1 MIRIKKTIC
10 FAFFCS
16 SVCGSTASLLTA
28 TFAARLALLGK
39 VVLLPDMLGQSEVRG
54 HPQAIIS
61 VVCLD
66 QLKGLVKHH
75 CMLGILNTEV
85 VKKVIQNAEQ

>member
-1 MIRIKKTIC
+1 M
-10 FAFFCS
+10 
-16 SVCGSTASLLTA
+16 CGSTASLL
-28 TFAARLALLGK
+28 AASLGARFALLGK
-39 VVLLPDMLGQSEVRG
+39 VLLLPDTLGQSEVRG

-66 QLKGLVKHH
+66 QLKGLVTHR

-85 VKKVIQNAEQ
+85 VKKVVQNAEQ